1 MPSGPTLTFDKSFL
15 QSINADESAWLD
27 HFFACNITPLFFIET
42 LANIEKEVHKGRT
55 PEQIVGSLAEKTPD
69 MNGLVNPFHLTLL
82 ESELMTGATFG
93 MDGRMLKARGQ
104 AVTLNDQTGIIYKMS
119 PEEEAFLRWQRREFL
134 DLERQIAKAWRKS
147 VTGIDHSAVY
157 KAFGGM
163 FDRIPKPK
171 NLADAKRTAE
181 GLIDRPAPETAFSF
195 GMSLLN
201 IGRQAQAYVMQRW
214 AVAGKKPI
222 AEFAPYFRHVLSVDL
237 FFYLAIASDLI
248 SRVRPKGKADN
259 MVDVSYA
266 YYLPFCKIFTSS
278 DTLHERIIPLFLR
291 EDQTFIKGTELKA
304 DLRKLDEY
312 YDGFPE
318 EKKGKGFYA
327 LAPHPPED
335 TSFLVTRLWDRYRP
349 DWREEA
355 KREELTPE
363 LQKAL
368 FELMKKIKD
377 QSMPLPEGAP
387 QPRGIV
393 DIQYIH
399 EERPIHRKK
408 GKWTRVPPEA
418 K

>member
-1 MPSGPTLTFDKSFL
+1 MPNGPTLTFDKSFL
-15 QSINADESAWLD
+15 QGLSTDESVWLD
-27 HFFACNITPLFFIET
+27 HFFACNVTPLFFIET
-42 LANIEKEVHKGRT
+42 LADIEKEVHKGRT

-69 MNGLVNPFHLTLL
+69 MNGLVNPFHLSLL
-82 ESELMTGATFG
+82 ESELLAGATFG
-93 MDGRMLKARGQ
+93 MDGRMLKARPQ
-104 AVTLNDQTGIIYKMS
+104 VVTLNDQTGVVYKIS
-119 PEEEAFLRWQRREFL
+119 PEEEAFIRWQRREFL
-134 DLERQIAKAWRKS
+134 DLERQTAKAWRKS

-157 KAFGGM
+157 KAFGSM
-163 FDRIPKPK
+163 FNRIPKPK
-171 NLADAKRTAE
+171 NGEEAKRTAE
-181 GLIDRPAPETAFSF
+181 ALIDNVDPENAFPF
-195 GMSLLN
+195 GMSLLS

-214 AVAGKKPI
+214 IAAGKKPI
-222 AEFAPYFRHVLSVDL
+222 REFAPYFRHVLSVDL

-259 MVDVSYA
+259 MVDVAYA

-278 DTLHERIIPLFLR
+278 DTLHERVIPLFLR
-291 EDQTFIKGTELKA
+291 EDQTFIKGTDLKG

-318 EKKGKGFYA
+318 EKKARGFHA

-335 TSFLVTRLWDRYRP
+335 TSFLVTQLWDKYRP

-355 KREELTPE
+355 KREELAPE

-368 FELMKKIKD
+368 LELLKKIKY
-377 QSMPLPEGAP
+377 QSKPLPEGAP
-387 QPRGIV
+387 QPRGIE

-399 EERPIHRKK
+399 DERPIFRKK

-418 K
+418 